1 MTEEDMDW
9 DKYVKVFNL
18 PINNIKVRKEVSKA
32 DVLMSLMSEG
42 DIAFKFRNNQM
53 VMKIDKVDDIKP
65 LEDIIWK
72 SVREYVR
79 LLKEEKL
86 KKELEKH
93 G

>member
-53 VMKIDKVDDIKP
+53 VMKIDKIDDIKL

-72 SVREYVR
+72 SIKEYVK

-86 KKELEKH
+86 KQELEK
-93 G
+93 